1 MQELKLLV
9 EMVANLPSMALWV
22 IAFFFVYKVAIIGS
36 VYGVIRFVAGRM
48 FDWLQAKKTAPFE
61 TKEIRPL
68 IDGMCISS
76 DGVSNALIAQIYRL
90 RGRGLGFTSDYIHR
104 QSVEWLREAIDAK
117 IAEDEAKTAKK
128 AA

>member
-22 IAFFFVYKVAIIGS
+22 IAFFFIYKVAIIGS

-48 FDWLQAKKTAPFE
+48 FDWLQAKKTAPVE
-61 TKEIRPL
+61 MKEIRPL

-76 DGVSNALIAQIYRL
+76 DGVGNALIAQIYRL
-90 RGRGLGFTSDYIHR
+90 RGRGLGITSEYIHK

-117 IAEDEAKTAKK
+117 IAEDEAKSTKK